1 MHENE
6 QRISGCLQI
15 PICIACQHLHVSEN
29 LIGGQT
35 LGNFDCNLYNLVLYI
50 AYDSFLEDKHCC
62 GFKKFLLL
70 ILLDK
75 LVDIISVEAGGNFL
89 QVVDIECVYI
99 AMA

>member
-6 QRISGCLQI
+6 QRISGI

-50 AYDSFLEDKHCC
+50 AYGSFLEDKHCC
-62 GFKKFLLL
+62 GFNRFLLLL

-75 LVDIISVEAGGNFL
+75 LVDFISLEAGGDFL